1 MAYYKIRCENL
12 IFPGKVKI
20 SDRFGVFEIYVSRSE
35 SIINNRD
42 YDFVFNTNEYSIHY
56 DYTDNIKHIYFAVKA
71 VERLKM
77 QFMVCFEVNQ
87 EAVRASQRV
96 FLKSMESEKMPARKA
111 GAYEFFK
118 KGMRQ
123 DEFDDLKELV
133 CKIFCEGLEGINGK
147 SRGDKERKEAEGV
160 NVSRG

>member
-1 MAYYKIRCENL
+1 
-12 IFPGKVKI
+12 
-20 SDRFGVFEIYVSRSE
+20 
-35 SIINNRD
+35 
-42 YDFVFNTNEYSIHY
+42 
-56 DYTDNIKHIYFAVKA
+56 
-71 VERLKM
+71 
-77 QFMVCFEVNQ
+77 
-87 EAVRASQRV
+87 
-96 FLKSMESEKMPARKA
+96 MESEKMPARKA